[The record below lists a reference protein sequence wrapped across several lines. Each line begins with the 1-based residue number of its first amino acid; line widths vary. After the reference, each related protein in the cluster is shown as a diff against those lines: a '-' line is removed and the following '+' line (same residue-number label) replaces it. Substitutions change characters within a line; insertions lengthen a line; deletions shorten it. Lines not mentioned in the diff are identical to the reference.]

1 MAGAGRSLKNALA
14 VAASAACLSRSRRSR
29 VTDKAP
35 ASQRLKQDCCV
46 PARKWRFLR
55 GNRPKGGPKGR
66 ARWRAGQALRASRAE
81 RTQVHERQKAPSDAA
96 GTQQAGFD
104 GSSRQIRGL
113 QGLELDASALADR
126 GRRGRCG
133 AGRARHARRRAS
145 PGAKKRNAPP
155 ESQRQRVPS
164 GRDLTV
170 RTKSL
175 FPFGAT
181 GSPPLLQPAPK
192 PGAAS
197 GRRQKPPGVR
207 NGA

>member
-1 MAGAGRSLKNALA
+1 MAGAGRILKN
-14 VAASAACLSRSRRSR
+14 
-29 VTDKAP
+29 KIF
-35 ASQRLKQDCCV
+35 
-46 PARKWRFLR
+46 ARWQEKWHFLR
-55 GNRPKGGPKGR
+55 GNRPEGGPKGR

-192 PGAAS
+192 PDAAS

>member
-1 MAGAGRSLKNALA
+1 M
-14 VAASAACLSRSRRSR
+14 
-29 VTDKAP
+29 
-35 ASQRLKQDCCV
+35 
-46 PARKWRFLR
+46 R

-133 AGRARHARRRAS
+133 AGRARHARRRAR
-145 PGAKKRNAPP
+145 PGCKKAERAAGVATAARSLWPGPHGPDQIPFSIWRYRLPAAPSARAEAGRGVRAAAKAAGRAEWGINAAGFAALCRAPP
-155 ESQRQRVPS
+155 RSSCKCRRHC
-164 GRDLTV
+164 
-170 RTKSL
+170 
-175 FPFGAT
+175 
-181 GSPPLLQPAPK
+181 PAVAK
-192 PGAAS
+192 FRRAA
-197 GRRQKPPGVR
+197 R
-207 NGA
+207 